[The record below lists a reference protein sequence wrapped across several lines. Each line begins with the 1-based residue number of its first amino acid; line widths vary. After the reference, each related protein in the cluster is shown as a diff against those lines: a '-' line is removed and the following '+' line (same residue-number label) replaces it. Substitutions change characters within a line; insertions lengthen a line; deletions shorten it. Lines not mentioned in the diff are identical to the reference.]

1 MKINLKENQTI
12 LVVRATDLTT
22 LSGVPSEIMIAPF
35 GEWKGY
41 TSSDGS
47 PIEFEITKELAAKAV
62 EYHKQLKLRFPTR
75 DLVIDYEHQTSL
87 DVQAP
92 AAGWLQSDIFL
103 KEDGLYARVKEWT
116 KKATD
121 YLVNKEY
128 RYLSPTLLF
137 NDVDKE
143 TNERIPLRIK
153 NVSLTNEPFL
163 DNIKPITA
171 KDDTAATIIYL
182 TDSISQQTKG
192 DTTMLEQILQL
203 LGLAA
208 GATFDDVKKVI
219 EGWKNSAST
228 VAAKYTA
235 AMTELGLKEDAS
247 DADVKAF
254 ALKHTS
260 IIAELGVKAEST
272 LEEIKTVIAKAKGSQ
287 QVDLKDYIK
296 KTEFDSLQVQLK
308 QIQVKEVLAKHVLR
322 GAVAPHEVDDLT
334 NDVIGNKLE
343 LKDLDARLAKRADY
357 SLVPLQ
363 EIDTKTVA
371 AKDGVVDAL
380 TLEIAAKAGVSAE
393 DVKKFGK

>member
-1 MKINLKENQTI
+1 MKFELKNSETI
-12 LVVRATDLTT
+12 LVVRATDLS
-22 LSGVPSEIMIAPF
+22 LSGVPTEIQIAPF

-41 TSSDGS
+41 TSADGS
-47 PIEFEITKELAAKAV
+47 PVEFEITKELAAKAV
-62 EYHKQLKLRFPTR
+62 EYHKQLKLRFPSR
-75 DLVIDYEHQTSL
+75 DLVIDYEHQTEAN
-87 DVQAP
+87 VQAP
-92 AAGWLQSDIFL
+92 AAGWLFSDIYS
-103 KEDGLYARVKEWT
+103 KDDGLYGKVKEWT
-116 KKATD
+116 KKATE
-121 YLVNKEY
+121 YLQNKEY
-128 RYLSPTLLF
+128 RYLSPVLLF

-143 TNERIPLRIK
+143 TGKRIPLRVK
-153 NVSLTNEPFL
+153 NISLTNEPFI
-163 DNIKPITA
+163 DSIKPIMA
-171 KDDTAATIIYL
+171 KDNAATTIIYL
-182 TDSISQQTKG
+182 TDSISQPTKG

-208 GATFDDVKKVI
+208 GATFDDVKKAI
-219 EGWKNSAST
+219 DAYKNSAST
-228 VAAKYTA
+228 VAAKYKA
-235 AMTELGLKEDAS
+235 AMTALGLKDDAT

-272 LEEIKTVIAKAKGSQ
+272 LEEIKTVIAKAKGPQ

-308 QIQVKEVLAKHVLR
+308 QIQVKEVLAKHVTR

-334 NDVIGNKLE
+334 ADVIGNKIE
-343 LKDLDARLAKRADY
+343 LKDLNDRLTKRADY
-357 SLVPLQ
+357 SLVPLK

-380 TLEIAAKAGVSAE
+380 TLEVAAKAGVSAD